1 MKQSKATYK
10 DLNKL
15 VNAFTVYKFIKDM
28 TTPFKEMEW
37 FSLGYIDDRGR
48 FLRDNKDI
56 PAYDRLIINLKKLI
70 DKIPDPYTKVRA
82 NNFVTAISLYA
93 EEIDR
98 LGGSSA
104 DVLSEVFQYMENNGV
119 NLNEMMAVGNVNAI
133 SGVSPNPDNPDSLPD
148 VFLSKA
154 AQRKHVMNAAKT
166 IIRRKKQK

>member
-70 DKIPDPYTKVRA
+70 DKIPDPYTRVRA
-82 NNFVTAISLYA
+82 SNFVTAINLYA
-93 EEIDR
+93 EDIER
-98 LGGSSA
+98 LGGNSTE
-104 DVLSEVFQYMENNGV
+104 VLSEVFDYMNEQGID
-119 NLNEMMAVGNVNAI
+119 LNEMMAVGNVNAI
-133 SGVSPNPDNPDSLPD
+133 SGVSPNPDNPDNLPD
-148 VFLSKA
+148 VFLSKS
-154 AQRKHVMNAAKT
+154 AQRRHVLNSAKT
-166 IIRRKKQK
+166 IIRRKKHK